1 MMKAANFLL
10 FALLAGSGNLHAQS
24 LTNGLIFYA
33 PFSNSFDD
41 VQGGLPGTAAGGAT
55 LEPQGGVSGGYLKLT
70 NHPTTN
76 PPQYV
81 YFSDPTPAV
90 GDFSFQVWV
99 RATNPQ
105 NGQSAGDPSI
115 AANKDWDSGANVGWV
130 LSRYIST
137 GTEFKWNFNTQNGA
151 RVDFNPESTTS
162 AVVFDGTWHQI
173 LVSCQRSG
181 SATIYRD
188 GALIDSTDISPNAGQ
203 NLRPPLGAWVTT
215 NILALG
221 QDATLRYDHASGT
234 SITTINA
241 DLDEVAMWRRV
252 LSATDAL
259 TAYIKGTNGL
269 SLSAPLLP
277 VFLEQPQ
284 GATRY
289 AGQSYEFSC
298 SLASDVPMTFQW
310 FKNGGELPGSTNSQ
324 LLLTRRGL
332 GTS

>member
-70 NHPTTN
+70 NHQTTN

-115 AANKDWDSGANVGWV
+115 AANKDWDSGANVG
-130 LSRYIST
+130 SRKERRT
-137 GTEFKWNFNTQNGA
+137 GG
-151 RVDFNPESTTS
+151 
-162 AVVFDGTWHQI
+162 
-173 LVSCQRSG
+173 SG
-181 SATIYRD
+181 
-188 GALIDSTDISPNAGQ
+188 
-203 NLRPPLGAWVTT
+203 
-215 NILALG
+215 
-221 QDATLRYDHASGT
+221 
-234 SITTINA
+234 
-241 DLDEVAMWRRV
+241 
-252 LSATDAL
+252 
-259 TAYIKGTNGL
+259 
-269 SLSAPLLP
+269 
-277 VFLEQPQ
+277 
-284 GATRY
+284 
-289 AGQSYEFSC
+289 
-298 SLASDVPMTFQW
+298 
-310 FKNGGELPGSTNSQ
+310 
-324 LLLTRRGL
+324 
-332 GTS
+332 